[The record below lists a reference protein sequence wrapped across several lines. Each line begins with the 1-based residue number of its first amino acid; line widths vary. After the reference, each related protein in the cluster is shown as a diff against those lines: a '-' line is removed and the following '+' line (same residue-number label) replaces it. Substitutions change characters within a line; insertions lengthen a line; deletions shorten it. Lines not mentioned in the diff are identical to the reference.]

1 MPRIMRYESDSVM
14 TGAGNSEE
22 GCYIIIILGSLPYLC
37 GYIPSDAMVYC
48 VELFYEIPGGR
59 TDGYQ
64 KGKKSWK
71 EGLELYY

>member
-22 GCYIIIILGSLPYLC
+22 GCYIIIILASLPYVC

-48 VELFYEIPGGR
+48 AELFTRYLV
-59 TDGYQ
+59 DGWMDMRR
-64 KGKKSWK
+64 GKRAGKR
-71 EGLELYY
+71 G